1 VQTAPGLSA
10 EQLASGT
17 PNISRYGQYSFIT
30 INQLEATAY
39 RPKRTAEML
48 RFFTDFQAVTS
59 DGAVWI
65 LRYDGKEVKDRAREL
80 NIRPGDQVILDAH
93 EDFEVFATLE
103 FKHVEYL
110 NYDSWVAVPDW
121 STRKEK

>member
-1 VQTAPGLSA
+1 
-10 EQLASGT
+10 
-17 PNISRYGQYSFIT
+17 
-30 INQLEATAY
+30 
-39 RPKRTAEML
+39 ML

-65 LRYDGKEVKDRAREL
+65 LRYDGKEVKDIAREL